1 MPSAHKSC
9 IPAMSLVVF
18 GLLVTGEP
26 GVAQSQ
32 ASPQLSPATLVK
44 SVIYNEMH
52 PLSVSTVHW
61 KYRLEKTSDGKQ
73 ETRTVIET
81 QSGSLDRLLAIA
93 GKPLTEGQ
101 QAEEAR
107 RIFRFSHSPEEQRKA
122 EQARQKDSDQC
133 NAIFKMIPDAFN
145 FQQTGQSG
153 DAVRLSFTPNPQ
165 FRPPSR
171 EGKVFQHM
179 TGEMWVSA
187 SQKRLIA
194 IDGRLTSDVKFG
206 GGLLG
211 HLEKG
216 GQFMVKRAE
225 VAPNDWEV
233 TELTVNMQGKALLF
247 KSISVQQKELHS
259 NFERMPND
267 ISIADAAGLLL
278 KQTLVASK
286 R

>member
-1 MPSAHKSC
+1 
-9 IPAMSLVVF
+9 MSLAVF
-18 GLLVTGEP
+18 GIFLTVES

-32 ASPQLSPATLVK
+32 SSSQISPATLVK
-44 SVIYNEMH
+44 DVIYNEMH
-52 PLSVSTVHW
+52 PSAPTSAHW
-61 KYRLEKTSDGKQ
+61 KYKLEKTLGERQ

-81 QSGSLDRLLAIA
+81 QSGSLDRLLAVA
-93 GKPLTEGQ
+93 GTPLTEVQ

-107 RIFRFSHSPEEQRKA
+107 RILRFSHSPEEQRKA
-122 EQARQKDSDQC
+122 EEARQKDADQC
-133 NAIFKMIPDAFN
+133 NAIFKMIPDAFI

-165 FRPPSR
+165 FQPPSR
-171 EGKVFQHM
+171 EGKVLQHM
-179 TGEMWVSA
+179 TGEMWVDGN
-187 SQKRLIA
+187 QKRLIA
-194 IDGRLTSDVKFG
+194 IDGRLTSEVKFG
-206 GGLLG
+206 AGLLG

-216 GQFMVKRAE
+216 GQFMVKRTQ

-247 KSISVQQKELHS
+247 KNISVQQKELHS
-259 NFERMPND
+259 NFERMPDD

-278 KQTLVASK
+278 KQTLVAAK

>member
-1 MPSAHKSC
+1 VSAHKLC
-9 IPAMSLVVF
+9 IPVMSLAVF
-18 GLLVTGEP
+18 GIFLTVES

-32 ASPQLSPATLVK
+32 SSSQISPSTLVK
-44 SVIYNEMH
+44 DVIYNEMH
-52 PLSVSTVHW
+52 PSAPTSAHW
-61 KYRLEKTSDGKQ
+61 KYKLEKTLGERQ

-81 QSGSLDRLLAIA
+81 QSGSLDRLLAVA
-93 GKPLTEGQ
+93 GTPLTEVQ

-107 RIFRFSHSPEEQRKA
+107 RILRFSHSPEEQRKA
-122 EQARQKDSDQC
+122 EEARQKDADQC
-133 NAIFKMIPDAFN
+133 NAIFKMIPDAFI

-165 FRPPSR
+165 FQPPSR
-171 EGKVFQHM
+171 EGKVLQHM
-179 TGEMWVSA
+179 TGEMWVDGN
-187 SQKRLIA
+187 QKRLIA
-194 IDGRLTSDVKFG
+194 IDGRLTSEVKFG
-206 GGLLG
+206 AGLLG

-216 GQFMVKRAE
+216 GQFMVKRTQ

-247 KSISVQQKELHS
+247 KNISVQQKELHS
-259 NFERMPND
+259 NFERMPDD

-278 KQTLVASK
+278 KQTLVAAK

>member
-1 MPSAHKSC
+1 MSSAQKLC
-9 IPAMSLVVF
+9 IPGWSFVLLALV
-18 GLLVTGEP
+18 LSPES

-32 ASPQLSPATLVK
+32 ASPQISPATLVK
-44 SVIYNEMH
+44 SVIYNETH
-52 PLSVSTVHW
+52 PANAQTAHW

-81 QSGSLDRLLAIA
+81 QSGSLDRLLAVA
-93 GKPLTEGQ
+93 GRPLTEAQ

-107 RIFRFSHSPEEQRKA
+107 RIFKFSHSREEQRKA
-122 EQARQKDSDQC
+122 EQSRQKDNDQC
-133 NAIFKMIPDAFN
+133 NAIFKMIPDAFI

-165 FRPPSR
+165 FQPPSR
-171 EGKVFQHM
+171 EGKVLQHM

-194 IDGRLTSDVKFG
+194 IDGRLTSEVKFG

-216 GQFMVKRAE
+216 GQFMVKRTQ

-259 NFERMPND
+259 NFERMPDD

-278 KQTLVASK
+278 RQTLVASK

>member
-1 MPSAHKSC
+1 VPAQKLC
-9 IPAMSLVVF
+9 IPVMSFVMALF
-18 GLLVTGEP
+18 ITAEP

-32 ASPQLSPATLVK
+32 SATPLSPAALVK
-44 SVIYNEMH
+44 DVIYNEMH
-52 PLSVSTVHW
+52 PSAPATAHW
-61 KYRLEKTSDGKQ
+61 KYRLEKMSGGRQ
-73 ETRTVIET
+73 ETKTVIET
-81 QSGSLDRLLAIA
+81 QSGSLDRLLAVA
-93 GKPLTEGQ
+93 GTPLSEMQ
-101 QAEEAR
+101 QAEEAK
-107 RIFRFSHSPEEQRKA
+107 RILRFSHSPEEQRKA
-122 EQARQKDSDQC
+122 EQARQKDADQC
-133 NAIFKMIPDAFN
+133 AAIFKMIPDAFL

-165 FRPPSR
+165 FQPPSR
-171 EGKVFQHM
+171 EGKVLQHM

-187 SQKRLIA
+187 NQKRLIA

-206 GGLLG
+206 AGLLG

-216 GQFMVKRAE
+216 GQFMVKRTE
-225 VAPNDWEV
+225 VAPSDWEV

-247 KSISVQQKELHS
+247 RSISVQQKELHS
-259 NFERMPND
+259 NFERMPDD

>member
-1 MPSAHKSC
+1 VSAHKLC
-9 IPAMSLVVF
+9 IPVMSLAVF
-18 GLLVTGEP
+18 GIFLTVES

-32 ASPQLSPATLVK
+32 SSSQISPATLVK
-44 SVIYNEMH
+44 DVIYNEMH
-52 PLSVSTVHW
+52 PSAPTSAHW
-61 KYRLEKTSDGKQ
+61 KYKLEKTLGERQ

-81 QSGSLDRLLAIA
+81 QSGSLDRLLAVA
-93 GKPLTEGQ
+93 GTPLTEVQ

-107 RIFRFSHSPEEQRKA
+107 RILRFSHSPEEQRKA
-122 EQARQKDSDQC
+122 EEARQKDADQC
-133 NAIFKMIPDAFN
+133 NAIFKMIPDAFI

-165 FRPPSR
+165 FQPPSR
-171 EGKVFQHM
+171 EGKVLQHM
-179 TGEMWVSA
+179 TGEMWVDGN
-187 SQKRLIA
+187 QKRLIA
-194 IDGRLTSDVKFG
+194 IDGRLTSEVKFG
-206 GGLLG
+206 AGLLG

-216 GQFMVKRAE
+216 GQFMVKRTQ

-247 KSISVQQKELHS
+247 KNISVQQKELHS
-259 NFERMPND
+259 NFERMPDD

-278 KQTLVASK
+278 KQTLVAAK

>member
-1 MPSAHKSC
+1 MSAHKLC
-9 IPAMSLVVF
+9 IPVMSLAVF
-18 GLLVTGEP
+18 GIFLTVES

-32 ASPQLSPATLVK
+32 SSSQISPATLVK
-44 SVIYNEMH
+44 DVIYNEMH
-52 PLSVSTVHW
+52 PSAPTSAHW
-61 KYRLEKTSDGKQ
+61 KYKLEKTLGERQ

-81 QSGSLDRLLAIA
+81 QSGSLDRLLAVA
-93 GKPLTEGQ
+93 GTPLTEVQ

-107 RIFRFSHSPEEQRKA
+107 RILRFSHSPEEQRKA
-122 EQARQKDSDQC
+122 EEARQKDADQC
-133 NAIFKMIPDAFN
+133 NAIFKMIPDAFI

-165 FRPPSR
+165 FQPPSR
-171 EGKVFQHM
+171 EGKVLQHM
-179 TGEMWVSA
+179 TGEMWVDGN
-187 SQKRLIA
+187 QKRLIA
-194 IDGRLTSDVKFG
+194 IDGRLTSEVKFG
-206 GGLLG
+206 AGLLG

-216 GQFMVKRAE
+216 GQFMVKRTQ

-247 KSISVQQKELHS
+247 KNISVQQKELHS
-259 NFERMPND
+259 NFERMPDD

-278 KQTLVASK
+278 KQTLVAAK